1 MLITNLIHIVKREFE
16 NFNKLEG
23 SVSAVIIF
31 FILTNALVV
40 RDNPFAVSASV
51 FGILYTI
58 MAGKG
63 KVSCYIFGI
72 IGAISY
78 AYLSLKNALWG
89 SFLLSAGYY
98 VPMDVWG
105 FFKWRKHLKKE
116 KAEIIK
122 TRLNSKARA
131 VLVSVA
137 VLGSGVSALVLAK
150 LHDNNPI
157 ADGIITF
164 LSILGMYLTVKRCI
178 EQWIIW
184 IIVNGTAC
192 VMWILLII
200 NGSKAYSTVIMWAVY
215 LVLGFYFYSEW
226 KKELGQNSY

>member
-1 MLITNLIHIVKREFE
+1 MLIMDLIHIVKQEFE
-16 NFNKLEG
+16 NFNKFEG
-23 SVSAVIIF
+23 TFTAVIIF
-31 FILTNALVV
+31 FILINSLVV
-40 RDNPFAVSASV
+40 RDNPFSVSASV

-72 IGAISY
+72 IGTLSY
-78 AYLSLKNALWG
+78 AYLSLKTALWG

-105 FFKWRKHLKKE
+105 FFKWKKHLKKE
-116 KAEIIK
+116 TAEIIK
-122 TRLNSKARA
+122 TSLNSKERV

-137 VLGSGVSALVLAK
+137 VLGSGISALVLAK

-164 LSILGMYLTVKRCI
+164 LSIVGMYLTVKRCI
-178 EQWIIW
+178 EQWVIW

-215 LVLGFYFYSEW
+215 LVLGIYFYKEW
-226 KKELGQNSY
+226 KKEIE